1 MRIIY
6 KSYNQ
11 NVPWEMVEV
20 DLESIEDNVGLDVFF
35 VTGVEVIVGLE
46 VPCDV
51 ILIVL
56 SVTSI
61 FGT

>member
-1 MRIIY
+1 
-6 KSYNQ
+6 
-11 NVPWEMVEV
+11 MVEV